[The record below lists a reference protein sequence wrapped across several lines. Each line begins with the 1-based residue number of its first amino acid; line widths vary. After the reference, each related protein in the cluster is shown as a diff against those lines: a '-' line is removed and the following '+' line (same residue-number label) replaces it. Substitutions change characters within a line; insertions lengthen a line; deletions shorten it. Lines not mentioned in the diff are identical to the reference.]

1 MSNMLSNPVL
11 LLAMLMTFFVIIEGF
26 VIVLCFVKIPNL
38 PAVLFGQRLVLEI
51 GNDGRIQ
58 LKKAILEGDCY
69 RTKGGLYRFEK
80 EDVVY
85 FRGKPTLL
93 VVSPYSKAIRPRIME
108 VFKLLKEKNVYRVR
122 EFRAIMEAE
131 ELTYDKYLAM
141 IESPAK
147 EAQDDS
153 TT

>member
-1 MSNMLSNPVL
+1 MSNMLGNPVL
-11 LLAMLMTFFVIIEGF
+11 LLAMLMTFFVIVEGF
-26 VIVLCFVKIPNL
+26 ALVLCFVKIPNL

-58 LKKAILEGDCY
+58 LKKAILAGDCY
-69 RTKGGLYRFEK
+69 RTKDGLYRFEK

-131 ELTYDKYLAM
+131 ELTYDHYLSM
-141 IESPAK
+141 IKSPAK
-147 EAQDDS
+147 EVQDDS
-153 TT
+153 TA